1 MKEIIN
7 KNGLCIYAKG
17 RGFYYSINGEDSIRF
32 TPYKIN
38 GIKNQPDIED
48 IEKLLDSK
56 DRQEILNS
64 IKKIHEE
71 HIDKVCKEIEL
82 VKEQIR
88 KEKQLEEEQKQKDK
102 KKKNKQRQI
111 KIPIEF
117 CKDIK
122 ELTPDKSI
130 DSINYYTTKINDK
143 EYIIDIIKT
152 SDMKFFIKITDISN
166 NDYKEIDFYE
176 FKKNYVQPS
185 LFDFFDI

>member
-1 MKEIIN
+1 MEN
-7 KNGLCIYAKG
+7 
-17 RGFYYSINGEDSIRF
+17 E
-32 TPYKIN
+32 
-38 GIKNQPDIED
+38 
-48 IEKLLDSK
+48 
-56 DRQEILNS
+56 
-64 IKKIHEE
+64 
-71 HIDKVCKEIEL
+71 
-82 VKEQIR
+82 

-102 KKKNKQRQI
+102 KKKKKQRPI

-117 CKDIK
+117 CKDIR
-122 ELTPDKSI
+122 ELTQDRSI

-166 NDYKEIDFYE
+166 NDYNEIDFYE